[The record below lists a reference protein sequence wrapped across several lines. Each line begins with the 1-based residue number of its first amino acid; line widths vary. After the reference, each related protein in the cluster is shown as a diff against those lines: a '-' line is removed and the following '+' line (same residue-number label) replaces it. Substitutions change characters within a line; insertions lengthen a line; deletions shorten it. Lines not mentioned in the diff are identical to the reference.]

1 MSQARRSGWAERP
14 DYDVH
19 FEPFPGRV
27 RVLFA
32 DRTIADSRRVMEMH
46 ETKHQPVYYFPR
58 ADVDM
63 ALLRSSAHES
73 FCPFKGEASYWSV
86 SVAERQAENA
96 VWSYQAPFPEVAEIK
111 DYLAFYPDRVDA
123 VLVDGENGD

>member
-1 MSQARRSGWAERP
+1 MSQARRSGWAGRP

-19 FEPFPGRV
+19 FEPFRGRV

-46 ETKHQPVYYFPR
+46 ETEHQPVWYFPR

-63 ALLRSSAHES
+63 ALLRSSEHES
-73 FCPFKGEASYWSV
+73 FCPFKGEASYWSIEV
-86 SVAERQAENA
+86 DEREAENA
-96 VWSYQAPFPEVAEIK
+96 VWSYQAPFAQVARIK

-123 VLVDGENGD
+123 VLVDGEEAK